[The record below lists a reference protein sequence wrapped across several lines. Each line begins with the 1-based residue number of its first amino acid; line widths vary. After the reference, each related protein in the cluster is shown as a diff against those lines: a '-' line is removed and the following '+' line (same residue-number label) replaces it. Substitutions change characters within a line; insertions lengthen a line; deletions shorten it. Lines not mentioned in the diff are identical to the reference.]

1 MPKTIGAWYSGLFD
15 NDRAAARSANE
26 ALEKVFAS
34 PEKMRNLRKVYQ
46 RPILEFCR
54 DIIDKES
61 AETLSDERTT
71 SPDDANAKYSRVV
84 TSSLLAIGSLLA
96 NLEAEDIAKQQ
107 SYYAELV
114 QDDKLWK
121 LACFDDPAVRRATHR
136 LLKTCI
142 SRQRE
147 AVESSL
153 DVISSA
159 YLSHALNSDQ
169 TGSSYEYS
177 SALVALTKQAPT
189 VWTEHYQGKK
199 PPQQRLKQFL
209 KRGSQIGPDG
219 FWANV
224 LELFASI
231 PKDVLPTQLSESVEL
246 LKKDEPRAN
255 LGAAWKAY
263 VDVATIIAEPM
274 SDDDQ
279 KDLFRQT
286 VLPIIRY
293 YFRPAPDGAQWAIP
307 PAQATK
313 IMGQAVKAGPM
324 PVLLDSEWTKMSE
337 LLVEDIRTSL
347 PEQSKDYDKNQTSVE
362 AEGVRWASLQDQ
374 ALQGDVSEATRSSML
389 QTNLYV
395 VEEAL
400 SVLKT
405 RNGKPYGAAGVV
417 DAIVRA
423 IGRTFVAYPDANE
436 VISFFTINDLPGL
449 FLSPSYKQLASILYS
464 FHDQDWFQE
473 AWQATLKSVLN
484 APDSA
489 FKESALEELLASK
502 NVPNDLD
509 VAAQNPDLQAFVK
522 RRSEMA
528 IEGAADW
535 KFPLRMLQKSSQV
548 LSADTTDTILASMTR
563 SLSLED
569 RASNALHGF
578 QQMTK
583 YSSEIIRKLAPTPEG
598 AKLVQSL
605 LYLTESPDD
614 EVAKEASEVN
624 ASIQAVLSA
633 DTTSASSKQSMF
645 GVIRSGLYEAS
656 LTSVSVQ
663 TLVDLARKLLQD
675 SPTERAETLQQLLP
689 DAPTW
694 ASALAPFLETSP
706 RVSLAITSPLG
717 GALYLVDRNNASPT
731 KGSQIARDAEGYS
744 VALRMAQ
751 YVTELLNTADI
762 EVLVPEE
769 KRQEIHYYLSLIAYL
784 GNDNLGLAGAN
795 DLWSIYTPEVETEMM
810 SFLFSATSLVSRWLP
825 DISVSVIERFEK
837 AAAGTSSRAYY
848 NALAYSIACT
858 GIVDLQGWQSQR
870 NDGLETTIRSLR
882 RTKDVLFA
890 TAFLTG
896 YQTPLSS
903 NKTAVRFCN
912 ELVADL
918 TGLDISKSPD
928 EGLRQLVFLNAIIQ
942 NVENAAESIAK
953 QRLVFFVKHV
963 IPWLQDDE
971 TTDSIQAEVCR
982 ALVVLLP
989 LMKDIYGPYWADLL
1003 GWCTTV
1009 WSEEQLTDKSNTV
1022 IEGVIPVIQA
1032 SLRLFSTLRTLK
1044 ADEDA
1049 NDDLVDAWKEA
1060 EEGTA
1065 KGLVHLLREAQ
1076 NYPDEF
1082 HQPLKIVNELVARQI
1097 SKIPLEHLKDTG
1109 DLFSLLYV
1117 ASRSV
1122 QQTAFEILHKQI
1134 PAAQEQVSFDVALEK
1149 KSARLPEELMS
1160 LILEAPTLD
1169 ALTDASFERTMPL
1182 PLRGYLLSW
1191 ILVFDHFQ
1199 NASYK
1204 VREDYV
1210 ENIKDGDY
1218 VAGLLDF
1225 MSDFLGHAK
1234 GKPVDVSKFDI
1245 TTYRPDEESPEKDTQ
1260 WLLTHLYYLCLKH
1273 LPALTKVWW
1282 IDCKSRQKVL
1292 AVETWTEKFISLT
1305 IITDALK
1312 SVSDWAATEEESSE
1326 EALKVKV
1333 NQRAKEITASYEV
1346 DEQTMA
1352 IIVRL
1357 PGNYPLRQAVVEG
1370 LNRVAVDERKWQ
1382 SWLRNTQGVITFSN
1396 NNIVDGLIAWRKN
1409 VVGALKGQTECA
1421 ICYSIISGDKQ
1432 LPNKRCSTCKNLFH
1446 TSCLYK
1452 WFKTSN
1458 ASTCPLCRNTFTYG

>member
-1 MPKTIGAWYSGLFD
+1 MYILLGSNLYSYIQTSVYPRTSIDSSRRVRQLAHAVQGQISASCGKRTAKHMPKIIGPWYSGLFD
-15 NDRAAARSANE
+15 NDRATARSASE

-34 PEKMRNLRKVYQ
+34 PEKIRNLRKAYQ
-46 RPILEFCR
+46 PPILEFCR
-54 DIIDKES
+54 DVIDKES

-84 TSSLLAIGSLLA
+84 ASSLLSIGSLLA
-96 NLEAEDIAKQQ
+96 NLEAEDIAKEQ
-107 SYYAELV
+107 SYYEELI
-114 QDDKLWK
+114 QDEKLWK
-121 LACFDDPAVRRATHR
+121 LACFDDAAVRRATHR

-142 SRQRE
+142 SRQRK
-147 AVESSL
+147 AVEASL

-177 SALVALTKQAPT
+177 SAVVELTKASPT

-209 KRGSQIGPDG
+209 KRGSQLGPDS
-219 FWANV
+219 FWTNV
-224 LELFASI
+224 VDLFASI
-231 PKDVLPTQLSESVEL
+231 PRSVLPTQLSESVEL
-246 LKKDEPRAN
+246 LSACHSGIQKKDEPRAN
-255 LGAAWKAY
+255 QGAAWKAY
-263 VDVATIIAEPM
+263 IDVATIIAKSLSE
-274 SDDDQ
+274 DDQ

-286 VLPIIRY
+286 VLPIIRC
-293 YFRPAPDGAQWAIP
+293 YFRPAPEDAHWAV
-307 PAQATK
+307 PAAHATK
-313 IMGQAVKAGPM
+313 IAAQAIKAEPM
-324 PVLLDSEWTKMSE
+324 PSLLKDEWTKMSE
-337 LLVEDIRTSL
+337 SLVEDVRTSL
-347 PEQSKDYDKNQTSVE
+347 PEQSKDYDKNQTSIE
-362 AEGVRWASLQDQ
+362 AEGIRWASLQAQ
-374 ALQGDVSEATRSSML
+374 ALQGDDSEASRISLL
-389 QTNLYV
+389 QTNLYI

-405 RNGKPYGAAGVV
+405 RNGKPYGAASVV
-417 DAIVRA
+417 DAIIRGV
-423 IGRTFVAYPDANE
+423 GRTFIGYPNASE
-436 VISFFTINDLPGL
+436 VLSFFVINDLPGL
-449 FLSPSYKQLASILYS
+449 LLSPSYKQLVSILYS
-464 FHDQDWFQE
+464 FYDQEWFQE

-489 FKESALEELLASK
+489 LKESALEELLASK
-502 NVPNDLD
+502 NVPKDFD
-509 VAAQNPDLQAFVK
+509 VAAQNPDLQAFIK

-528 IEGAADW
+528 IGGAADW
-535 KFPLRMLQKSSQV
+535 KFPLRILQKSTQV
-548 LSADTTDTILASMTR
+548 LSANTTGEILASMIR

-569 RASNALHGF
+569 KASNALHGF

-583 YSSEIIRKLAPTPEG
+583 HSPEIIRRIAPTAEG

-614 EVAKEASEVN
+614 EVAKEASEVH
-624 ASIQAVLSA
+624 ASIQVVLSA

-645 GVIRSGLYEAS
+645 AVIRSGLHEAS
-656 LTSVSVQ
+656 ATSVSVG

-675 SPTERAETLQQLLP
+675 SSADRVETLQQLLP
-689 DAPTW
+689 DAPAW
-694 ASALAPFLETSP
+694 VSALAPFFDTPP

-717 GALYLVDRNNASPT
+717 GAVYLVDRKNAPST
-731 KGSQIARDAEGYS
+731 KELEIARDAEGYS
-744 VALRMAQ
+744 VVLRMAQ
-751 YVTELLNTADI
+751 YITELLDTDT
-762 EVLVPEE
+762 EGLVSEE
-769 KRQEIHYYLSLIAYL
+769 KRQEIYYYVSLIAHL

-795 DLWSIYTPEVETEMM
+795 DLWSIYSPEVETEMM
-810 SFLFSATSLVSRWLP
+810 SFLFRATSLVSRWLP
-825 DISVSVIERFEK
+825 EVSALVIERFEK

-848 NALAYSIACT
+848 NALAYSIACA
-858 GIVDLQGWQSQR
+858 GVVDSQGWQSQR
-870 NDGLETTIRSLR
+870 NDELETTIRSLR

-903 NKTAVRFCN
+903 NKTAMRFCN
-912 ELVADL
+912 ELIADL

-942 NVENAAESIAK
+942 NVENVAESIAK

-1003 GWCTTV
+1003 GWCTAV
-1009 WSEEQLTDKSNTV
+1009 WTEEQLTDKSNTV
-1022 IEGVIPVIQA
+1022 IEGVIPVIHA

-1049 NDDLVDAWKEA
+1049 NDDLVDAWKETA
-1060 EEGTA
+1060 EGTA

-1076 NYPDEF
+1076 NFPDEF

-1160 LILEAPTLD
+1160 LILEAPTLN
-1169 ALTDASFERTMPL
+1169 ALADASFERTMPL

-1245 TTYRPDEESPEKDTQ
+1245 TTYGPDEESPEKDTQ

-1292 AVETWTEKFISLT
+1292 AVETWTEKFISPT

-1312 SVSDWAATEEESSE
+1312 SVSDWAASEEESSE

-1382 SWLRNTQGVITFSN
+1382 SWLRSTQGVITFS
-1396 NNIVDGLIAWRKN
+1396 V
-1409 VVGALKGQTECA
+1409 
-1421 ICYSIISGDKQ
+1421 S
-1432 LPNKRCSTCKNLFH
+1432 LP
-1446 TSCLYK
+1446 
-1452 WFKTSN
+1452 
-1458 ASTCPLCRNTFTYG
+1458 CPDPDCDCTQGTGN